1 MTDTIYV
8 EAGKRIRK
16 LRKEQGYTE
25 EILSEKANITRKFLQ
40 RIETGKAGFSAQTLY
55 KITKALNADCNY
67 ILMGVVSASAEQA
80 ISETEDLLEYNYMEI
95 KCKIAQLRGTLVI
108 GDDGDRAE

>member
-1 MTDTIYV
+1 MADKIYV

-16 LRKEQGYTE
+16 LRKQQGYTE

-40 RIETGKAGFSAQTLY
+40 RIETGKAGFSAETLY

-67 ILMGVVSASAEQA
+67 ILMGTTSVSTEQA
-80 ISETEDLLEYNYMEI
+80 ISETEDLLEYNYI
-95 KCKIAQLRGTLVI
+95 ALKYKIAQLRSALITGYEDEKTN
-108 GDDGDRAE
+108 